1 MRLKEP
7 LTLKKLRPLLVVQTL
22 KRISVGVTI
31 QVHDQHGVK
40 FDAFNGLLT
49 FYALEI
55 HKN

>member
-1 MRLKEP
+1 VLEGAIDR
-7 LTLKKLRPLLVVQTL
+7 KKLTPSLVVQTL

-40 FDAFNGLLT
+40 FDACNDLLT

>member
-1 MRLKEP
+1 VLEGAIYR
-7 LTLKKLRPLLVVQTL
+7 KKLRPSLVVQTL

-40 FDAFNGLLT
+40 FDAVNDLLT